1 MAKQPTPAPAPGPQP
16 APANNPNQRQQ
27 RGLGRVKSVDDI
39 KADTL
44 VGDVRDLVLQEM
56 RDAKEALPWTVRT
69 EKQQAEMIDRADRF
83 ARTLV
88 SKVVNAVAAGNNP
101 AVPVTI
107 KEWKVTDEL
116 KVALVGAATLQ
127 NMHSMIDGGSIGFL
141 VFADKEPFQGEREPV
156 KPTPDQADLIDDGS
170 DEDDG
175 RPSPPEAE
183 AA

>member
-1 MAKQPTPAPAPGPQP
+1 MGVSQP
-16 APANNPNQRQQ
+16 
-27 RGLGRVKSVDDI
+27 RGLGRVKSIDDI

-56 RDAKEALPWTVRT
+56 RDAKNALPWTTRT
-69 EKQQAEMIDRADRF
+69 EKEQAEMIDRADRF
-83 ARTLV
+83 AKNVV
-88 SKVVNAVAAGNNP
+88 SRIVNLVAAGDNP

-127 NMHSMIDGGSIGFL
+127 NMHSMIDGGQIGFL

-156 KPTPDQADLIDDGS
+156 QPAKDQPDLIEG
-170 DEDDG
+170 E
-175 RPSPPEAE
+175 PEAD

>member
-1 MAKQPTPAPAPGPQP
+1 MIKQAQPTPTPAPKTH
-16 APANNPNQRQQ
+16 
-27 RGLGRVKSVDDI
+27 RGLGRVKSIEDV

-56 RDAKEALPWTVRT
+56 RDAKEALPWTVRS

-83 ARTLV
+83 ARNII
-88 SKVVNAVAAGNNP
+88 SKVVNLVAVGDNP

-156 KPTPDQADLIDDGS
+156 KPLPDQGDLIGDGDDGEEG
-170 DEDDG
+170 DE
-175 RPSPPEAE
+175 PESE

>member
-1 MAKQPTPAPAPGPQP
+1 MNVQSQP
-16 APANNPNQRQQ
+16 
-27 RGLGRVKSVDDI
+27 RGLGRVKSVDDV

-56 RDAKEALPWTVRT
+56 RDAKEALPWTTRS

-83 ARTLV
+83 ARNIV
-88 SKVVNAVAAGNNP
+88 AKIVNLVAAGDNP

-116 KVALVGAATLQ
+116 KVALVGAATLS
-127 NMHSMIDGGSIGFL
+127 NLNAMIDGGAIGFL
-141 VFADKEPFQGEREPV
+141 VFADKEPFSGEREPV
-156 KPTPDQADLIDDGS
+156 QPAPEQPDLIHPDDEDPDQA
-170 DEDDG
+170 
-175 RPSPPEAE
+175 E